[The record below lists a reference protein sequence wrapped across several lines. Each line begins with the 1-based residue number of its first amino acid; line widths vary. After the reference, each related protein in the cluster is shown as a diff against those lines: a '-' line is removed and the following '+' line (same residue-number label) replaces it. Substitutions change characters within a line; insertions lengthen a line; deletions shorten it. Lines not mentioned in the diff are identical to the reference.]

1 MVNAWQLGLLLT
13 LLAIAGVLI
22 VVLLLCGWWRNRR
35 AARTH
40 QVELTLERMLQ
51 SWIDHTP
58 SPPELDWLNILNAAD
73 QRVVFRFCIRMLPN
87 LPSDAGERAR
97 GALRRAGLVAWQVA
111 RLQARSPAE
120 RAEACAIL
128 GRLGLADAVPLLV
141 ERLGDRDA
149 RVRRRAISA
158 LADLQAVE
166 RLDAIAD
173 AIEAKGE
180 WGNLLVVMALVRMGP
195 ASVSRIGALLENSR
209 SPAMTKAL
217 LQVTG
222 RLGRT
227 DDPAAVRALA
237 MHSDPEVRIEAV
249 RTLGSIAPAAESV
262 TICLAAMEDS
272 EWPARAL
279 AAWSLGRLG
288 DERAIPRLQQAMG
301 DPAYWV
307 RHHTAEAIAAMGD
320 AGEAT
325 LRRCLDDANP
335 FVRDMATQALF
346 MRSVRQESA
355 A

>member
-1 MVNAWQLGLLLT
+1 VVNAWQFGLLLT

-35 AARTH
+35 AVRTY
-40 QVELTLERMLQ
+40 QVELTLEPMLQ
-51 SWIDHTP
+51 SWVDR
-58 SPPELDWLNILNAAD
+58 SPWTTELDWLNLLSAAD
-73 QRVVFRFCIRMLPN
+73 RRVLLRLCIRMLPN

-97 GALRRAGLVAWQVA
+97 RALRHAGLVEWQVA

-149 RVRRRAISA
+149 RVRRRAIAA

-166 RLDAIAD
+166 QLDAIAE
-173 AIEAKGE
+173 AIEATGE

-222 RLGRT
+222 RLGLT
-227 DDPAAVRALA
+227 HDPPAVRALA
-237 MHSDPEVRIEAV
+237 MHPDPEIRIEAV

-262 TICLAAMEDS
+262 TTCLAAMEDS

-288 DERAIPRLQQAMG
+288 DERAIPRLQRAMG

-307 RHHTAEAIAAMGD
+307 RHHTAEAIAAMGEVGQ
-320 AGEAT
+320 AA

-346 MRSVRQESA
+346 MRSIRQEGA